1 MYRRDVLM
9 HYGIKGMKW
18 RRRKSALYKG
28 AEEGVTNVYSARQ
41 KQLSAQRG
49 ASAADALS
57 KSIKN
62 AKKAT
67 EKPSSK
73 LRPKTKKSNIVDG
86 VNAGISAGT
95 GLRNI
100 GSKKG
105 SKSSPKPKVS
115 QEYLDELESNSKKN
129 KYPKKMKKG

>member
-1 MYRRDVLM
+1 
-9 HYGIKGMKW
+9 MKW

-28 AEEGVTNVYSARQ
+28 AEEGATNVYSARQ

-67 EKPSSK
+67 GKPSSK
-73 LRPKTKKSNIVDG
+73 LRPKTKKSNIVGG

-95 GLRNI
+95 GLRNN
-100 GSKKG
+100 GSKL
-105 SKSSPKPKVS
+105 SPKPKVS